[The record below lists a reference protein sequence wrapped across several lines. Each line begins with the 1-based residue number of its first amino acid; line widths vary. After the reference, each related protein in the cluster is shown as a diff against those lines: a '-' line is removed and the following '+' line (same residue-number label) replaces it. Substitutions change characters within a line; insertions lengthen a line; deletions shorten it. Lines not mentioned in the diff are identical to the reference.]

1 MSKEESE
8 NVPEIKSNKGTE
20 ATKRLVLDNKFK
32 QIWKFLPKKLKYV
45 LKLLLVS
52 GGVLVVA
59 KQGFEIYVNNI
70 VVPNKNN
77 LDNFKLMYPYETV
90 DFLKTLVKFYEKDSP
105 NNVFN
110 PEVND
115 EVMKFLSRVKEECTN
130 GIFSEQDNLSF
141 VRTALISELNKDLP
155 QNPIIDMQYAEGICT
170 IRFSDGT
177 QQSFYAEKV
186 IEDLEGI
193 ENPKVLPD
201 KIEEL
206 LEAEQSLGKV
216 ICELKNKKERIS
228 KSDKEELVSACEDIL
243 INGAYK
249 FSYNKNNGE
258 FEVNYQEPNKEAV
271 LGKEV
276 NKLMAAHGINVIF
289 DCHNNTKPARDAED
303 YLCL

>member
-110 PEVND
+110 PEVNA
-115 EVMKFLSRVKEECTN
+115 EVM
-130 GIFSEQDNLSF
+130 
-141 VRTALISELNKDLP
+141 
-155 QNPIIDMQYAEGICT
+155 
-170 IRFSDGT
+170 
-177 QQSFYAEKV
+177 
-186 IEDLEGI
+186 
-193 ENPKVLPD
+193 
-201 KIEEL
+201 
-206 LEAEQSLGKV
+206 
-216 ICELKNKKERIS
+216 
-228 KSDKEELVSACEDIL
+228 
-243 INGAYK
+243 
-249 FSYNKNNGE
+249 
-258 FEVNYQEPNKEAV
+258 
-271 LGKEV
+271 
-276 NKLMAAHGINVIF
+276 
-289 DCHNNTKPARDAED
+289 
-303 YLCL
+303 